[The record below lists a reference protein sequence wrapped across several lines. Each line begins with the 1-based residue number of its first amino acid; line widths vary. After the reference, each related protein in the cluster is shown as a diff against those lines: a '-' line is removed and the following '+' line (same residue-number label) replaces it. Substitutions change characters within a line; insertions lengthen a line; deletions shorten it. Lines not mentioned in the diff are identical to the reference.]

1 MLLCAAPEPALRCA
15 ALRCEL
21 RAAPRRASRFEDPLA
36 VLVRSLTHLLL
47 LFIFPSRRYCA
58 QHNCYR
64 GNVVGTDPLGRGT
77 MASEELGMASFIDRA
92 VEMSLLGWAGA
103 DQVYPQDVAHFY
115 KDDPEWRVM
124 L

>member
-1 MLLCAAPEPALRCA
+1 MLNRPP
-15 ALRCEL
+15 
-21 RAAPRRASRFEDPLA
+21 
-36 VLVRSLTHLLL
+36 LTHYSLLL
-47 LFIFPSRRYCA
+47 PSRRYCA

-64 GNVVGTDPLGRGT
+64 GNVAGTDPLGRGT

-103 DQVYPQDVAHFY
+103 DQVYPQEVAHFY